1 MSCEALERGLEVPIA
16 PAWQRSDSGQQPVVE
31 VLLDS
36 ALCALRSRSSL
47 AHLVALIAVLFW
59 SGSFLAAARLRQ
71 DLSVS
76 EALAARFIPVFVGA
90 GVLLLWRRPRFPRGA
105 WPRILGLGLCGVV
118 LYNIFFFL
126 GLGSVPS
133 GTAALI
139 IALNPV
145 FTALGAR
152 FLLGEE
158 FGFRRVLGLLLSL
171 GGVYVVVRYGA
182 GRTID
187 WPYLSAAA
195 LLAVAPVLWAAYN
208 ILGRSLPTGTSALDA
223 TLALLFVGSA
233 PLLFL
238 ADRHTAHVLAENPAT
253 LAAAL
258 YLAVP
263 CTLVGF
269 TAWLWALKRLPAG
282 EVAVYVFLNPLLANV
297 WSYLFEG
304 TALTLAFLVGALLLL
319 VGVALVV
326 VRREWIRKR

>member
-1 MSCEALERGLEVPIA
+1 M
-16 PAWQRSDSGQQPVVE
+16 
-31 VLLDS
+31 
-36 ALCALRSRSSL
+36 

-71 DLSVS
+71 DLTVA
-76 EALAARFIPVFVGA
+76 EALAARFIPVFVGS
-90 GVLLLWRRPRFPRGA
+90 GLLLLWRRPRFARAA
-105 WPRILGLGLCGVV
+105 WPRILALGLCGVV

-152 FLLGEE
+152 FVLGEE
-158 FGFRRVLGLLLSL
+158 FGLRRVLGLLLAL

-182 GRTID
+182 GRSVD

-195 LLAVAPVLWAAYN
+195 LLTVAPVLWAAYN
-208 ILGRSLPTGTSALDA
+208 ILGRGLPSGTSSLDA

-233 PLLFL
+233 PLVFL
-238 ADRHTAHVLAENPAT
+238 VDRHTVAVLASSPA
-253 LAAAL
+253 ASFAAL

-282 EVAVYVFLNPLLANV
+282 EVAVFVFLNPLLANV
-297 WSYLFEG
+297 WSWLIEG
-304 TALTLAFLVGALLLL
+304 TKLTPAFIVGGLLLL
-319 VGVALVV
+319 VGVGLVV
-326 VRREWIRKR
+326 VRKEWIVRR